1 MDKHKETR
9 KSTLSSVLFCWVG
22 IKKRGNQ
29 SGRLPYGFRK
39 CPGGTFSRKAVADL
53 FGQVM
58 NGGRK
63 VSRSAERDFL
73 FVLN

>member
-39 CPGGTFSRKAVADL
+39 CPGGTFSRKAVDDL

-58 NGGRK
+58 NGGGK